1 MWFDSHCHLHTVAER
16 EPLDEVLRRARGALV
31 NDVLSL
37 GLDAETSQQVRDL
50 TVNEGVWAGAAFH
63 PSETKG
69 WQDSWIEPID
79 RLLED
84 PKVVAVGETGI
95 DHYWDRDFDSDQEA
109 AFKAHIQLSKKHDKA
124 LVIHTRDSLDV
135 TLAIVDDAGPP
146 ERLVFHCWS
155 GDAEQLRRA
164 LELGSYISFAGNSTF
179 KKNGALRELAAA
191 VPSDRIL
198 IETDSPYLTP
208 EPHRGK
214 SNEPAFVSNVGAALA
229 EVRRDEVAAFA
240 EMTTQNARTLFGL

>member
-16 EPLDEVLRRARGALV
+16 EPLDEVLQRARAVGV
-31 NDVLSL
+31 NDILSL
-37 GLDAETSQQVRDL
+37 GLDAATSQAVRDL
-50 TVNEGVWAGAAFH
+50 TVNPGVWAGAAFH

-69 WQDSWIEPID
+69 WEESWVEPID

-95 DHYWDRDFDSDQEA
+95 DHYWDRTFDADQEA
-109 AFKAHIQLSKKHDKA
+109 AFRAHIELAKKHNKA
-124 LVIHTRDSLDV
+124 LVIHTRDSVDA
-135 TLAIVDDAGPP
+135 TLAIVADAQPP

-155 GDAEQLRRA
+155 GDAAQMRA
-164 LELGSYISFAGNSTF
+164 ALDLGAYVSFAGNSTF
-179 KKNGALRELAAA
+179 KKNADLRELAVA

-214 SNEPAFVSNVGAALA
+214 SNEPAFVAHVGEALA
-229 EVRRDEVAAFA
+229 VVRGDDTAAFA
-240 EMTTQNARTLFGL
+240 EMTTNNARTLFGL

>member
-95 DHYWDRDFDSDQEA
+95 DHYWDRDFDLDQEA
-109 AFKAHIQLSKKHDKA
+109 AFRAHIQMSKKHDKA

-155 GDAEQLRRA
+155 GDDDQLHRA

-179 KKNGALRELAAA
+179 KKNATLRELAAA

-214 SNEPAFVSNVGAALA
+214 SNEPAFVAHVGAALA
-229 EVRRDEVAAFA
+229 EVRGEEVAAFA